1 MEIVV
6 CDDEVTFG
14 NKLMTQIKEIIY
26 KSDYGDDDF
35 SIQYFSSPKELIDY
49 MRNHVIDILFLDIS
63 MPELN
68 GFDIAQICM
77 EYYSEICLIFIS
89 SLEQQVYYS
98 IRFSPFRFLCKS
110 TYEQYLPE
118 AVNSAVTK
126 LLKENEYITISNYNN
141 ITTVKISRIIYVEKE
156 KQKNYLS
163 VHCLND
169 TYRYRTTISAMSDML
184 SPDGFIKINASQL
197 LNMKYISKIED
208 NGVLLTT
215 GQSLKI
221 SKRYRAILKQAY
233 IKYMRNR

>member
-1 MEIVV
+1 MKIVV
-6 CDDEVTFG
+6 CDDEITFG
-14 NKLMTQIKEIIY
+14 NKLMTQIKEIIC

-35 SIQYFSSPKELIDY
+35 KFRYFSDPKELIEY
-49 MRNHVIDILFLDIS
+49 MHQHVIDILFLDIS

-68 GFDIAQICM
+68 GFDIAQICV
-77 EYYSEICLIFIS
+77 EYYSDICLIFIS
-89 SLEQQVYYS
+89 SFEQQVYYS

-110 TYEQYLPE
+110 TYEQHLPE
-118 AVNSAVTK
+118 AVNAAVSK

-169 TYRYRTTISAMSDML
+169 TYRYRTTISGMSDLL
-184 SPDGFIKINASQL
+184 SASGFIKINASQL

-208 NGVLLTT
+208 CRVVLTT
-215 GQSLKI
+215 GNSLNV
-221 SKRYRAILKQAY
+221 SKQYRSLLKQAY

>member
-1 MEIVV
+1 
-6 CDDEVTFG
+6 
-14 NKLMTQIKEIIY
+14 MTQIKEIIC

-35 SIQYFSSPKELIDY
+35 EFLFFSSPKELIEH
-49 MRNHVIDILFLDIS
+49 MRHNQIDILFLDIS

-89 SLEQQVYYS
+89 SFEQQVYYS

-110 TYEQYLPE
+110 TYEEHLKE
-118 AVNSAVTK
+118 AVNAAVSK

-141 ITTVKISRIIYVEKE
+141 ITTVKISRIIYAEKE

-169 TYRYRTTISAMSDML
+169 TYRYRTTLSGMRDML
-184 SPDGFIKINASQL
+184 SSSGFIKINASQL

-208 NGVLLTT
+208 NSVKLTT
-215 GQSLKI
+215 DQSLNI
-221 SKRYRAILKQAY
+221 SKQYRSILKQAY

>member
-1 MEIVV
+1 MKIVV
-6 CDDEVTFG
+6 CDDEVNFG
-14 NKLMTQIKEIIY
+14 KKLITQIKEIIC

-35 SIQYFSSPKELIDY
+35 KFLSFSNPKELIDY
-49 MRNHVIDILFLDIS
+49 MRHHVIDILFLDIS

-68 GFDIAQICM
+68 GFDIAQICI

-89 SLEQQVYYS
+89 SFEQQVYYS

-110 TYEQYLPE
+110 TYEQHLQE
-118 AVNSAVTK
+118 AVNAAVSK

-169 TYRYRTTISAMSDML
+169 TYRYRTTLSEMSDML
-184 SPDGFIKINASQL
+184 SPSGFVKINASQL

-208 NGVLLTT
+208 NSVLLTT
-215 GQSLKI
+215 DQSLNI
-221 SKRYRAILKQAY
+221 SKQYRSVLKQAY